1 MVTIDG
7 HKLIIKAG
15 EWQKSLFNYGKNSFS
30 HSFHQLELFLGP
42 LYESKSTIMV
52 INGEHVL

>member
-1 MVTIDG
+1 MV
-7 HKLIIKAG
+7 IIKAG
-15 EWQKSLFNYGKNSFS
+15 EWQKSLFNYGENSFS

-52 INGEHVL
+52 INGENDL